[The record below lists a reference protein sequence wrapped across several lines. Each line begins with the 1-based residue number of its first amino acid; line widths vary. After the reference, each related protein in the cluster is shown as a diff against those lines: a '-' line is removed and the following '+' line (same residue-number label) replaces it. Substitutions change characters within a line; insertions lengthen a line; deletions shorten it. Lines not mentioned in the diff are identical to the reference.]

1 MQVKLVKIGNSYGVR
16 LPKTVIDACE
26 FSSDLE
32 LTVKGK
38 SVVLSAE
45 KQPRQ
50 GWQDAIQDEI
60 SSKPLRYLG
69 EWEW

>member
-50 GWQDAIQDEI
+50 GWQEAIQDEI

>member
-1 MQVKLVKIGNSYGVR
+1 MQVKLIKIGNSFGVR

-32 LTVKGK
+32 LNVKGK
-38 SVVLSAE
+38 SVILSAD

-50 GWQDAIQDEI
+50 GWQEAIQDEI

>member
-1 MQVKLVKIGNSYGVR
+1 MRTKLVKIGNSLGVR
-16 LPKTVIDACE
+16 LPKTVIDECGFA
-26 FSSDLE
+26 SDLE

-38 SVVLSAE
+38 SVVLTAD

-50 GWQDAIQDEI
+50 GWQEAIQDEI

>member
-26 FSSDLE
+26 FSSDLD

-50 GWQDAIQDEI
+50 GWQDAIQEEI
-60 SSKPLRYLG
+60 NSKPLRYLG